1 MSDQQTMYRAFF
13 GFQGLSMWHPHSPVP
28 HFHSEMTLSPCG
40 QYLSVQRRRM
50 DDSGWETTREEM
62 SDYWQPTREQAL
74 AAVAPRLRAIGER
87 LIRQA
92 DELEQ
97 AAQPETRE
105 RPALAEAADS
115 SLPHGSPIRS
125 GE

>member
-28 HFHSEMTLSPCG
+28 HFHSG

-87 LIRQA
+87 LIEQA
-92 DELEQ
+92 LELER

-105 RPALAEAADS
+105 RPALAEAA
-115 SLPHGSPIRS
+115 LQPHGPPIGS

>member
-1 MSDQQTMYRAFF
+1 MSEPKIMYRAFF
-13 GFQGLSMWHPHSPVP
+13 GFQGLSMWHPDSPAP
-28 HFHSEMTLSPCG
+28 HFHSQMTLSPCG

-97 AAQPETRE
+97 AAQPETRD
-105 RPALAEAADS
+105 RPALATAATHG
-115 SLPHGSPIRS
+115 PHGPPIGS